1 MSLEN
6 PVENVPLLDTEA
18 KTMNLQTVHF
28 LQLQENIWKHDFQ
41 ETNDWIT
48 RGLQS
53 KPFYLWMHLK
63 IISIIDYCNVY
74 FLN

>member
-18 KTMNLQTVHF
+18 KTMNLQTVLF

-41 ETNDWIT
+41 ETND
-48 RGLQS
+48 
-53 KPFYLWMHLK
+53 
-63 IISIIDYCNVY
+63 
-74 FLN
+74 